1 MICFSW
7 LELWFEI
14 YAANI
19 YFSLVYKILR
29 AIDGLF
35 FSNLFQSSNCD
46 E

>member
-14 YAANI
+14 YAGNI
-19 YFSLVYKILR
+19 SFSLVYKILR
-29 AIDGLF
+29 AINGLF
-35 FSNLFQSSNCD
+35 FSNLFQSSNFD